1 MLLLL
6 SVCLKIGDV
15 LWNPANCLLQGC
27 CLFLTK
33 IFLFCIINISSTCY
47 TFFTLSLPPLLS
59 RFIFLPLSFLFLPFF
74 LIFLFSSFSLSLSLL
89 PGHLSD
95 FILLFSVHSRMAV
108 TSSSAADF
116 GNEFCSRA
124 DFPGSQL
131 ASTQVLPVS
140 LPQVWREI
148 SLTTRR
154 SPLKSTLRKS
164 TTCGTICALLS

>member
-1 MLLLL
+1 MKSSKLLATGLL
-6 SVCLKIGDV
+6 PFFNQNFSVLYNKYKQY
-15 LWNPANCLLQGC
+15 LLH
-27 CLFLTK
+27 FLYS
-33 IFLFCIINISSTCY
+33 FSSSSS
-47 TFFTLSLPPLLS
+47 SLPPLFPLLS
-59 RFIFLPLSFLFLPFF
+59 HFIFLPLSFLFLPFF

-95 FILLFSVHSRMAV
+95 FILLFSVHSRMTV

-131 ASTQVLPVS
+131 ANTQVFPVS